1 MKKLFLTFCL
11 SIIASHYISAQSGIT
26 FSEIMFAPEPGPNEF
41 IEIYNLSDVVI
52 DLTGYQIKY
61 YTAGNDHIISTGSGL
76 LLNPHSFGVI
86 FENDYDLSGGIY
98 KNIVPPDVLIL
109 KISDNSFGSTGM
121 SNSSDRTLVLFNN
134 SGDTLDTCTYT
145 ADNTNGYSDEKI
157 LLTNDNSTAN
167 WRNSTSLNGTP
178 GKENSATGLIP
189 YKPHSIIINEI
200 MTNPNPYGS
209 EFIELYNISNDIV
222 ELGGWTINDN
232 SGRNVPVSEVNK
244 NLENN
249 SYFLLAA
256 DSSIIKDYNIN
267 DLINVSIAN
276 SSSLNLSTKDDFVIL
291 KDALGNTID
300 SVHYLENW
308 HNPNFII
315 TKGKSLEKINPYL
328 SGNDPNNWSTS
339 ANPDGATPGRENS
352 IYTISTNTKSK
363 VSVSP
368 NPFSPDNDGHEDFT
382 IIHYKLTQKIAQVRI
397 TIFDS
402 RGRLVRIL
410 ENNLASGNEGSIIF
424 DGLDDNRQPLRVG
437 IYIALIEAINQ
448 NNGSTDKMKAAIVI
462 AKRF

>member
-1 MKKLFLTFCL
+1 M
-11 SIIASHYISAQSGIT
+11 
-26 FSEIMFAPEPGPNEF
+26 
-41 IEIYNLSDVVI
+41 
-52 DLTGYQIKY
+52 
-61 YTAGNDHIISTGSGL
+61 
-76 LLNPHSFGVI
+76 
-86 FENDYDLSGGIY
+86 
-98 KNIVPPDVLIL
+98 
-109 KISDNSFGSTGM
+109 
-121 SNSSDRTLVLFNN
+121 
-134 SGDTLDTCTYT
+134 
-145 ADNTNGYSDEKI
+145 
-157 LLTNDNSTAN
+157 
-167 WRNSTSLNGTP
+167 
-178 GKENSATGLIP
+178 
-189 YKPHSIIINEI
+189 
-200 MTNPNPYGS
+200 
-209 EFIELYNISNDIV
+209 
-222 ELGGWTINDN
+222 
-232 SGRNVPVSEVNK
+232 
-244 NLENN
+244 
-249 SYFLLAA
+249 
-256 DSSIIKDYNIN
+256 
-267 DLINVSIAN
+267 
-276 SSSLNLSTKDDFVIL
+276 NLSTKDNIIIL

-315 TKGKSLEKINPYL
+315 TKGKSLEKINPFL

-339 ANPDGATPGRENS
+339 TNPDGATPGSQNS
-352 IYTISTNTKSK
+352 IYTISTNIESN

-382 IIHYKLTQKIAQVRI
+382 IIHYKLMQKIAQVRI

>member
-1 MKKLFLTFCL
+1 MKKSFLIFCL
-11 SIIASHYISAQSGIT
+11 SIIISQYINAQTGIT
-26 FSEIMFAPEPGPNEF
+26 FSEIMFAPESGPNEF

-134 SGDTLDTCTYT
+134 SGDTVDTCTYT

-256 DSSIIKDYNIN
+256 DSSVIKDYNIN

-276 SSSLNLSTKDDFVIL
+276 SSSLNLSTSTLVLSWFPMSWVRR
-291 KDALGNTID
+291 AAMNCT
-300 SVHYLENW
+300 
-308 HNPNFII
+308 
-315 TKGKSLEKINPYL
+315 GKWL
-328 SGNDPNNWSTS
+328 
-339 ANPDGATPGRENS
+339 
-352 IYTISTNTKSK
+352 
-363 VSVSP
+363 
-368 NPFSPDNDGHEDFT
+368 
-382 IIHYKLTQKIAQVRI
+382 
-397 TIFDS
+397 
-402 RGRLVRIL
+402 
-410 ENNLASGNEGSIIF
+410 
-424 DGLDDNRQPLRVG
+424 LR
-437 IYIALIEAINQ
+437 
-448 NNGSTDKMKAAIVI
+448 
-462 AKRF
+462 